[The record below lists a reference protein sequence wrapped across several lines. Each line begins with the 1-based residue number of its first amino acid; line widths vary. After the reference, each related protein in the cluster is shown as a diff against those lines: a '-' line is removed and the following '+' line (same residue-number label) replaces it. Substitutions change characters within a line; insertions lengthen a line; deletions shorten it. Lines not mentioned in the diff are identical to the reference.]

1 MGDIFAW
8 VNSDDV
14 YLPGALA
21 KVRQRWT
28 ANPQW
33 DIVTGGH
40 VRLMGFLVAFAHRLG
55 GESAGRRGGEFSS
68 LSTDGFFFA
77 GRFMKK

>member
-1 MGDIFAW
+1 MGDYLAW

-21 KVRQRWT
+21 KVRAALD

-33 DIVTGGH
+33 DIVTG
-40 VRLMGFLVAFAHRLG
+40 LACA
-55 GESAGRRGGEFSS
+55 
-68 LSTDGFFFA
+68 D
-77 GRFMKK
+77 